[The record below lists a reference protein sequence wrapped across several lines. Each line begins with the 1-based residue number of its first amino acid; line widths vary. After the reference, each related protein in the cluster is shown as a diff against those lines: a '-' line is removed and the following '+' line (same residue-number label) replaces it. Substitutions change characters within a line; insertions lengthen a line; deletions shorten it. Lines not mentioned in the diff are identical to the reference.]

1 MVAEPNRPTPRSNP
15 NETPDATATAG
26 ERSSPNRL
34 FLHEP
39 GWSVGLKVGSD
50 RTFCYQMA
58 PGQDYYHRL
67 LDGEVYLSHGDE
79 RLCLA
84 CAERRGLL
92 SYQPKGL
99 KPPPPHLAL
108 DTDPDPDD
116 RGFDLKDLDEIG
128 G

>member
-1 MVAEPNRPTPRSNP
+1 MKTFGSDNP
-15 NETPDATATAG
+15 SAH
-26 ERSSPNRL
+26 RL

-39 GWSVGLKVGSD
+39 GWRVSLKVGSI
-50 RTFCYQMA
+50 REFCYAMA

-67 LDGEVYLSHGDE
+67 LDGEVYLHNLEE

-99 KPPPPHLAL
+99 REPEPIIEV
-108 DTDPDPDD
+108 
-116 RGFDLKDLDEIG
+116 LDETGEGIG
-128 G
+128 VYRREPAGGE

>member
-1 MVAEPNRPTPRSNP
+1 MKTFGSADK
-15 NETPDATATAG
+15 PDAH
-26 ERSSPNRL
+26 RL

-39 GWSVGLKVGSD
+39 GWRVTLKVGST
-50 RTFCYQMA
+50 REFCYAMA

-67 LDGEVYLSHGDE
+67 LDGEVFLHNNEE

-99 KPPPPHLAL
+99 REPEPIIAI
-108 DTDPDPDD
+108 
-116 RGFDLKDLDEIG
+116 LDETDEGIG
-128 G
+128 VYRRETDREER